1 MAHIILRENENLEA
15 AVKRFSRKVD
25 DEKILKEYRERQY
38 FVKPSKKKRE
48 KIKAARRKQVIKQLK
63 NVKKFDRK

>member
-48 KIKAARRKQVIKQLK
+48 KIKAARRKQIVKQLK

>member
-48 KIKAARRKQVIKQLK
+48 KIKAARRKQVVKQLK